1 MKNDTNQYRTEN
13 GKGATKKIF
22 FFLILHR
29 ESECGLI
36 KQNGRNHSLE

>member
-13 GKGATKKIF
+13 GKGATKIF

-36 KQNGRNHSLE
+36 KQNGRNHSLQ